1 MGSVIEIR
9 LSPVDLARLRF
20 ARSPI
25 QELTSS
31 LNLLGDPRRQAT
43 FHPWL
48 ASARPRVAALGLEL
62 LPALVGGPHFVADF
76 LTPPPVRTGVEFPEE
91 LERVRASAPALVR
104 ASVDE
109 MRGEKPV
116 PEALCALYD
125 DPERTLGRVADEL
138 SAYWEAVIQPIWPRL
153 RAFADADIGYRAQ
166 MLTTAGLARLLAD
179 LHPKIEHTSDGMVI
193 HTPRWS
199 GRHIM
204 QGSGLVLVPCVF
216 AWPQLIAL
224 FDEPRQSMLTY
235 APRGIATV
243 WDDTPDAE
251 SAPLGELIGRSRA
264 AMLAHLDLPLSTTQ
278 LATYVGLTP
287 AAVSQHL
294 SVLRRNSLVTS
305 RRSGR
310 AVLYERTA
318 LASRLLGS

>member
-1 MGSVIEIR
+1 MIEIR
-9 LSPVDLARLRF
+9 LSPADLARLRF

-25 QELTSS
+25 QELASS
-31 LNLLGDPRRQAT
+31 LQMLGDPKRQAT

-48 ASARPRVAALGLEL
+48 VWARPLVPGLGLRL
-62 LPALVGGPHFVADF
+62 LPALVGGPHFVADL
-76 LTPPPVRTGVEFPEE
+76 LTPPPERMNAEFPEE
-91 LERVRASAPALVR
+91 LERVRASSPELVR
-104 ASVDE
+104 ASIDE
-109 MRGEKPV
+109 MRGDKPV
-116 PEALCALYD
+116 PEVLGALYD
-125 DPERTLGRVADEL
+125 NPERTLGAVADEL
-138 SAYWEAVIQPIWPRL
+138 EAYWDAVINPIWPRL

-166 MLTTAGLARLLAD
+166 VLATSGLAKLLTD
-179 LHPKIEHTSDGMVI
+179 LHPMIEHTSDGMLI

-199 GRHIM
+199 GQHTM
-204 QGSGLVLVPCVF
+204 QGGGLVLVPCVF
-216 AWPQLIAL
+216 AWPQLVML
-224 FDEPRQSMLTY
+224 FNEPRQSMLTY

-243 WDDTPDAE
+243 WDDTQDAE

-310 AVLYERTA
+310 AVLYERTS
-318 LASRLLGS
+318 LATRLLDAHG